1 MYEMPLLAG
10 QLLSRT
16 ESGRVRMVKGRTM
29 VVQTSE
35 CWLHRA
41 LSRGSRG
48 CWHIHYEVAIITRM
62 GDGWSDD

>member
-1 MYEMPLLAG
+1 MHEMSLLAG

-16 ESGRVRMVKGRTM
+16 SGTARLAKGRTM
-29 VVQTSE
+29 IVQTNE

-41 LSRGSRG
+41 LSRG
-48 CWHIHYEVAIITRM
+48 CWYIHYEVAIITRM